1 VVSKNQDPNA
11 VLNALKQIT
20 ASKTPKAKSVSSNI
34 GKPAVGDSWLTGNL
48 LKQLDENPYRKPG
61 TFFPKGPQSSTDQ
74 QLFDAISTI
83 KQGEGAM
90 GILTAADTPKRAV
103 ISSLRE
109 VVDAL
114 DFKGE
119 TKASFSD
126 WKKQTLDREFGYG
139 RAFPISSSNFVGRW
153 AGRTVGLVGDLIFDP
168 VNWATFGGAIPFKAV
183 IKMSAK
189 EFAEAAATGAARK
202 YVVKEVLEDGSR
214 LVRARSAIGKNVIGR
229 DGRNALAKFTRQR
242 LTTLRNEGV
251 VGYEN
256 LTDDMITQAYAKI
269 SARGKSELFN
279 NPNIPK
285 GFAESIGV
293 RSPGVYY
300 FGSRVKV
307 PLTGPFAEL
316 SEEALTELRLF
327 VSNTKAGKAVRRVAT
342 PGGVGRISR
351 FGTQEVD
358 KEGKIVVRNAIKDAR
373 INLADGSLVEPEDIR
388 RAMIVVEGHDIGR
401 LRNTVHVE
409 NESINFAPLV
419 DELAGVEGGYKYLDM
434 IPRADLEGMVP
445 YDPDASIALRVRDYM
460 DMLWQKVNNRGA
472 EVGAAPIPYR
482 EGYFTHLETI
492 EAQRLR
498 LKIGDDAFEDL
509 ISPANKAQRL
519 ANRAQR
525 RNVFRR
531 RTLEDGQDFFGVK
544 LIESGPDANMDVDS
558 LNRIFRE
565 KGGFNFDLFENDTAT
580 VLAEYLKQYADQ
592 MAWYDTLEYITK
604 NYPEYLGFGETL
616 AKISSSYEKQ
626 IMVDAPNQAF
636 NQLQNAIRSHSI
648 FLEDALNSVRSEL
661 LQKFQSF
668 ESMLKSLED
677 GTISQ
682 KTLDDLFESLNEQIA
697 IADGLEAEY
706 RSILSSI
713 SSTMENLDG
722 VGGFDLF
729 FQKSNVLSNK
739 FDEIK
744 KLAETIK
751 TTPKTDL
758 KYNEMISDL
767 YKQVESY
774 QESVATFSRNLE
786 FASVVSDVFP
796 GLADVGQYGA
806 SQQYDIFVK
815 IIDEIGGVTPSSAA
829 RGRAEGFGP
838 KNARRFGWKESDVV
852 AVSRVTQEDVRSILG
867 DVRSG
872 LVPEAKGDAMSAK
885 IALLSKY
892 VKSIIVENEFLGGDT
907 VSAFLRDER
916 TGLRASRN
924 TGPLDKNIRVNKETL
939 YGQYAKAVE
948 SLKAGDVK
956 PMENLIIQQQ
966 ALSQIH
972 KWEEMF
978 APFGITIGD
987 DVIDEIVQREA
998 REYAIIA
1005 LRNNDQERFAQLTSG
1020 DFGRQDG
1027 TGPLGTHRMIE
1038 RKRVIAEEN
1047 IKQSKWRIPMKLAD
1061 EKVSPEQAR
1070 KINKD
1075 VFLRRMSPEQRE
1087 MWGRVRAENTKFI
1100 QYVEKRIEEL
1110 RQLMLKPD
1118 QQAVSQEVVW
1128 DTAEKNFSSVIRFFD
1143 SGELFGIVDNASTGN
1158 FVLYNDLINYLH
1170 DVARENPLMSD
1181 NWPAFLETVTK
1192 QIEEFAIINQ
1202 YTNPMSKLYGQQKF
1216 DLREAITDALLSE
1229 VANSKVVYFS
1239 SVRSQDDKV
1248 VAEML
1253 RLTKLKVAAQ
1263 ETLNNPQEYFERGVG
1278 RIELDARNNR
1288 LRPTPRPLD
1297 EGGMVVDARTGEL
1310 VAPTRTELDIK
1321 LAEYRN
1327 SEQYNIAFGVQE
1339 NVNSAYVLSYL
1350 NLDKMPAEYMPG
1362 GISFTAEEWDKI
1374 VNGDFIE
1381 TGSGKFHTFI
1391 TALRRDRQI
1400 YLESSY
1406 LGDNVSNVRLLEG
1419 FVDFVIANFR
1429 DTDAVVLSDE
1439 VIKFR
1444 RKSLDRAFKKS
1455 EHWAWI
1461 QDFSTLEQ
1469 RKFAEAYVKDSVD
1482 EVRQLDL
1489 LTNTVNQIEELA
1501 AKQVVD
1507 TAEYGP
1513 NARARLTDALLDL
1526 LKNKGNVK
1534 RVNKAETKLARDNEG
1549 VLETTFLGRLGEGKE
1564 VADIESLPIKGIDNV
1579 DVTVLARNKRAGET
1593 IDLYLSAPN
1602 IEKTVE
1608 QLQQEIDILRRLDDA
1623 KVDTPYT
1630 SGKSRKRLILD
1641 REKEISKRVESA
1653 DPTLT
1658 PRDIALASERVPDN
1672 YSPSVAEGI
1681 AEDAR
1686 TTPGRRTAS
1695 SAAGNRTASDF
1706 DPDIQEIVDI
1716 EKIRGGIVRGTP
1728 PEMVAVPKDQFP
1740 TTTAVGADGLKSL
1753 ETQLNDL
1760 LVGPRTKAA
1769 SEAKDAAEQARQL
1782 ANRMQD
1788 AYDQTASLARIDPA
1802 VVADL
1807 KNQIDQLSKLI
1818 DDSRIPVKPTVRS
1831 SSVYG
1836 PSATRA
1842 DRINITRDYRPGSDL
1857 WNKHEEATAFLEYA
1871 NEVLSVLGMKANGE
1885 FDMLDSVL
1893 RAGVASEL
1901 EMHRALLGMT
1911 RAEEERALL
1920 QGVQA
1925 MIDGGGRL
1933 LPDGRVRLPD
1943 GRIVDG
1949 VPDSAVYTA
1958 GREVRENFELFSEF
1972 FPDLYASPEM
1982 AELLRN
1988 ASRFE
1993 DPVFVRKMAYYI
2005 GPYTKVFKAF
2015 AVMTPGFHVRNGLAN
2030 AIQLALAG
2038 AEMDNVIQG
2047 SRMYHSWLKAKK
2059 AGSTWD
2065 EFMKTLDPNMAEVMN
2080 VARDGSIGS
2089 GGGIYTEV
2097 MKEAIGGRLEKFWL
2111 IRKNY
2116 ALGQASDNYSRFILA
2131 YDSALKGNDA
2141 VTAAARVKR
2150 FFFDYEDL
2158 STLDKVMKQIIPF
2171 WVFYSRNMHV
2181 QITNMWLNP
2190 KPYLIYNNVKDNI
2203 SDREKPLPPFVRQ
2216 MGGFKLPVGK
2226 GLYAM
2231 PDFGFTRINQ
2241 ELSDLTNPKRL
2252 LNKVN
2257 PVFSVPIEQIMGR
2270 DAFTEKEFTGTQDR
2284 LLNILRSV
2292 APPAQQVDRL
2302 ITNDN
2307 PMSQLNAWLGYL
2319 GSPVRK
2325 YN

>member
-20 ASKTPKAKSVSSNI
+20 ASKTQKRKSVSSNV
-34 GKPAVGDSWLTGNL
+34 GKPASGDSWLTGNL

-61 TFFPKGPQSSTDQ
+61 TFFPKGPQSSTNQ
-74 QLFDAISTI
+74 ELFDAISTI
-83 KQGEGAM
+83 RQGEGAM

-103 ISSLRE
+103 ISSIRE

-114 DFKGE
+114 DFKDE

-139 RAFPISSSNFVGRW
+139 RAFPISSSNVVGRW
-153 AGRTVGLVGDLIFDP
+153 AGRTVGLVGDLLFDP
-168 VNWATFGGAIPFKAV
+168 VNWATLGGAIPVRAT
-183 IKMSAK
+183 IKMTAK
-189 EFAEAAATGAARK
+189 EFADAAATGAARK
-202 YVVKEVLEDGSR
+202 YVVKKVLDDGSV
-214 LVRARSAIGKNVIGR
+214 LINARSAIGKNVIGR
-229 DGRNALAKFTRQR
+229 DGRNALARFSKQR
-242 LTTLRNEGV
+242 LTALRNESV
-251 VGYEN
+251 SGYEN
-256 LTDDMITQAYAKI
+256 LTDDMITQIYGKI
-269 SARGKSELFN
+269 SARGKSELFD

-285 GFAESIGV
+285 DFAQSIGV

-300 FGSRVKV
+300 FGSRIKV
-307 PLTGPFAEL
+307 PLTGPIGEL
-316 SEEALTELRLF
+316 TEESLTELRLF
-327 VSNTKAGKAVRRVAT
+327 LSNTKGGKAFRRVAT

-373 INLADGSLVEPEDIR
+373 VNLADGSLIEPEEIR

-419 DELAGVEGGYKYLDM
+419 DELAAVEGGHKYLDM

-460 DMLWQKVNNRGA
+460 DSLWKKVNDRGA

-482 EGYFTHLETI
+482 EGYFTHLETA

-509 ISPANKAQRL
+509 ISPANKAERL
-519 ANRAQR
+519 SNRAQR

-565 KGGFNFDLFENDTAT
+565 KGGFDFDLFQNDTAA
-580 VLAEYLKQYADQ
+580 VLAEYLHQFADQ

-616 AKISSSYEKQ
+616 AKISTSYERQ

-668 ESMLKSLED
+668 EAMLKSLED

-706 RSILSSI
+706 RSMLSTV
-713 SSTMENLDG
+713 SSSMENLDG

-729 FQKSNVLSNK
+729 FQNSNVLSAK

-751 TTPKTDL
+751 ATSKTDP

-767 YKQVESY
+767 YKQVENYEAAVS
-774 QESVATFSRNLE
+774 TFSRNLE

-796 GLADVGQYGA
+796 ALSDIGKYGA
-806 SQQYDIFVK
+806 SEQYDIFTK
-815 IIDEIGGVTPSSAA
+815 IIDEIGGVNPASAA

-872 LVPEAKGDAMSAK
+872 LVPEKTGDAMSAK

-916 TGLRASRN
+916 TGLRASKSA
-924 TGPLDKNIRVNKETL
+924 GPLDKNIRVNKETL

-966 ALSQIH
+966 ALSQIY

-1005 LRNNDQERFAQLTSG
+1005 LRNNDDKRFAELTSG

-1047 IKQSKWRIPMKLAD
+1047 IKQSKWRIPMKLS
-1061 EKVSPEQAR
+1061 EKKVSPEQAR
-1070 KINKD
+1070 KIDKD
-1075 VFLRRMSPEQRE
+1075 VFLRRMSPEQRSI
-1087 MWGRVRAENTKFI
+1087 WGRVRAENTKLI
-1100 QYVEKRIEEL
+1100 EYTQKRIEEL
-1110 RQLMLKPD
+1110 KQLMLKPD
-1118 QQAVSQEVVW
+1118 QQAVSQEAVW
-1128 DTAEKNFSSVIRFFD
+1128 DSAENSFGNVIRFLD
-1143 SGELFGIVDNASTGN
+1143 SGELFGIVNDSATGN

-1170 DVARENPLMSD
+1170 DIAREHPLMSD

-1192 QIEEFAIINQ
+1192 NIEEFAILNQ
-1202 YTNPMSKLYGQQKF
+1202 YTNPTSKLYGQQKF
-1216 DLREAITDALLSE
+1216 ELRQAITDALLSE
-1229 VANSKVVYFS
+1229 SANSKVIYFS
-1239 SVRSQDDKV
+1239 SVRSQDDSV

-1253 RLTKLKVAAQ
+1253 RLTKLQVSAQ
-1263 ETLNNPQEYFERGVG
+1263 ETLNNPQEYFQRGVG

-1310 VAPTRTELDIK
+1310 VAPTKSELDIK

-1327 SEQYNIAFGVQE
+1327 SEQHDIAFGVQT
-1339 NVNSAYVLSYL
+1339 NVNSAYVLAYL

-1362 GISFTAEEWDKI
+1362 GISFTTEEWDKI

-1381 TGSGKFHTFI
+1381 TGSGKFHTFV
-1391 TALRRDRQI
+1391 TALRRDREI

-1406 LGDNVSNVRLLEG
+1406 LGDDVSDVKLLEG

-1444 RKSLDRAFKKS
+1444 RKSLDRAFKRS
-1455 EHWAWI
+1455 EHWAWLE
-1461 QDFSTLEQ
+1461 DFSTLEQ
-1469 RKFAEAYVKDSVD
+1469 RKFAEAYVRDSAD

-1501 AKQVVD
+1501 AKQVTD

-1513 NARARLTDALLDL
+1513 NARARLSEAINDL

-1564 VADIESLPIKGIDNV
+1564 VANIESLPIKGIDNV
-1579 DVTVLARNKRAGET
+1579 DITVLARNKRAGET

-1602 IEKTVE
+1602 IEKTIE
-1608 QLQQEIDILRRLDDA
+1608 QLQQEIDILRRLDDS

-1630 SGKSRKRLILD
+1630 TGKSRKRLILD
-1641 REKEISKRVESA
+1641 REKEISKRVGNA
-1653 DPTLT
+1653 DLTLT
-1658 PRDIALASERVPDN
+1658 PRDIGLASERVPDN

-1686 TTPGRRTAS
+1686 TTASRRTAS
-1695 SAAGNRTASDF
+1695 SVAGNRTGSDF

-1716 EKIRGGIVRGTP
+1716 EKVRESIVRGTP
-1728 PEMVAVPKDQFP
+1728 PEMVAVPKEQFP
-1740 TTTAVGADGLKSL
+1740 ASTTVDADGLKSL

-1760 LVGPRTKAA
+1760 LVAPRTKAA
-1769 SEAKDAAEQARQL
+1769 NEAKGAAEQARQL

-1818 DDSRIPVKPTVRS
+1818 DESRIPVKPTVRS
-1831 SSVYG
+1831 SAVYG

-1842 DRINITRDYRPGSDL
+1842 DRINVTRDYRPGSDL

-1920 QGVQA
+1920 QGIQG

-1949 VPDSAVYTA
+1949 VPESAVYTA

-2047 SRMYHSWLKAKK
+2047 SRMYYSWLKAKK

-2080 VARDGSIGS
+2080 IARDGSIGS
-2089 GGGIYTEV
+2089 GGGIYSEV
-2097 MKEAIGGRLEKFWL
+2097 IKEAIGGKLEKLWL
-2111 IRKNY
+2111 VRKNY

-2231 PDFGFTRINQ
+2231 PDFGFTRIEQ

-2284 LLNILRSV
+2284 LLNALRSV
-2292 APPAQQVDRL
+2292 APPASQVDRL
-2302 ITNDN
+2302 ILNDN

>member
-1 VVSKNQDPNA
+1 MVSKNQDPNA

-20 ASKTPKAKSVSSNI
+20 ASKTPKTKSVSSNI
-34 GKPAVGDSWLTGNL
+34 GKSVVGDSWLTGNL

-61 TFFPKGPQSSTDQ
+61 KFFPKGPQSSTNQ
-74 QLFDAISTI
+74 ELFDAISTI

-90 GILTAADTPKRAV
+90 GILTTLDTPKRAV
-103 ISSLRE
+103 ISSIRE

-114 DFKGE
+114 DFKDE

-139 RAFPISSSNFVGRW
+139 RAFPISSSNVVGRW

-168 VNWATFGGAIPFKAV
+168 VNWATLGGAIPVKAV

-189 EFAEAAATGAARK
+189 EFADAAATGAARK
-202 YVVKEVLEDGSR
+202 YVVKKVLDDGSV
-214 LVRARSAIGKNVIGR
+214 LINARSAMGKHVIGR
-229 DGRNALAKFTRQR
+229 DGRNALARFSRQR
-242 LTTLRNEGV
+242 LTALRNEGV

-300 FGSRVKV
+300 FGSRIKV
-307 PLTGPFAEL
+307 PLTGPIGEL
-316 SEEALTELRLF
+316 TEESLTELRLF
-327 VSNTKAGKAVRRVAT
+327 LSNTKGGKAFRRVAT

-351 FGTQEVD
+351 FGTQEAD

-373 INLADGSLVEPEDIR
+373 VNLADGSLIEPEEIR

-419 DELAGVEGGYKYLDM
+419 DELAAVEGGHKYLDM

-460 DMLWQKVNNRGA
+460 DSLWKKVNDRGA

-482 EGYFTHLETI
+482 EGYFTHLETV

-509 ISPANKAQRL
+509 ISPVNKAKRL
-519 ANRAQR
+519 SNRAQR
-525 RNVFRR
+525 RNVFRG

-565 KGGFNFDLFENDTAT
+565 KGGFDFNLFQNDTAA
-580 VLAEYLKQYADQ
+580 VLAEYLHQFADQ

-616 AKISSSYEKQ
+616 AKISTSYERQ

-668 ESMLKSLED
+668 DSMLKSLED

-697 IADGLEAEY
+697 IAGGLEAEY
-706 RSILSSI
+706 RSMLSTV
-713 SSTMENLDG
+713 SSSMENLDG

-729 FQKSNVLSNK
+729 FQNSNVLSGK

-751 TTPKTDL
+751 ATPKTDP

-767 YKQVESY
+767 YKQVENYEAAVS
-774 QESVATFSRNLE
+774 TFSRNLE

-796 GLADVGQYGA
+796 ALSDIGKYGA
-806 SQQYDIFVK
+806 SEQYDIFTK
-815 IIDEIGGVTPSSAA
+815 IIDEIGGVNPASAA

-838 KNARRFGWKESDVV
+838 RNARRFGWKESDVV

-872 LVPEAKGDAMSAK
+872 LVPEKTGDAMSAK

-916 TGLRASRN
+916 TGLRASKSA
-924 TGPLDKNIRVNKETL
+924 GPLDKNIRVNKETL

-1005 LRNNDQERFAQLTSG
+1005 LRNNDDKRFAELTSG

-1047 IKQSKWRIPMKLAD
+1047 IKQSKWRIPMKLSD
-1061 EKVSPEQAR
+1061 KKVSPEQAR
-1070 KINKD
+1070 KIDKD
-1075 VFLRRMSPEQRE
+1075 VFLRRMSPEQRST
-1087 MWGRVRAENTKFI
+1087 WGRVRAENTKLI
-1100 QYVEKRIEEL
+1100 EYTQKRIEEL
-1110 RQLMLKPD
+1110 KQLMLKPD
-1118 QQAVSQEVVW
+1118 QQAVSQEAVW
-1128 DTAEKNFSSVIRFFD
+1128 DSAENSFGNVIRFLD
-1143 SGELFGIVDNASTGN
+1143 SGELFGIVNDSATGN

-1170 DVARENPLMSD
+1170 DIAREHPLMSD

-1192 QIEEFAIINQ
+1192 NIEEFAILNQ
-1202 YTNPMSKLYGQQKF
+1202 YTNPTSKLYGQQKF
-1216 DLREAITDALLSE
+1216 ELRQAITDALLSE
-1229 VANSKVVYFS
+1229 SANSKVIYFS
-1239 SVRSQDDKV
+1239 SVRSQDDSV

-1253 RLTKLKVAAQ
+1253 RLTKLQVSAQ
-1263 ETLNNPQEYFERGVG
+1263 ETLNNPQEYFQRGVG

-1310 VAPTRTELDIK
+1310 VAPTKSELDIK

-1327 SEQYNIAFGVQE
+1327 SEQHDIAFGVQT
-1339 NVNSAYVLSYL
+1339 NVNSAYVLAYL

-1362 GISFTAEEWDKI
+1362 GISFTTEEWDKI

-1391 TALRRDRQI
+1391 TALRRDREI

-1406 LGDNVSNVRLLEG
+1406 LGDDVSDVKLLEG

-1444 RKSLDRAFKKS
+1444 RKSLDRAFKRS
-1455 EHWAWI
+1455 EHWAWLE
-1461 QDFSTLEQ
+1461 DFSTLEQ
-1469 RKFAEAYVKDSVD
+1469 RKFAEAYVRDSAD

-1501 AKQVVD
+1501 VKQVTD

-1513 NARARLTDALLDL
+1513 NARARLSEAINDL

-1534 RVNKAETKLARDNEG
+1534 RVNKAESKLARDNEG

-1564 VADIESLPIKGIDNV
+1564 VANIESLPIKGIDNV
-1579 DVTVLARNKRAGET
+1579 DITVLARNKRAGET

-1602 IEKTVE
+1602 IEK
-1608 QLQQEIDILRRLDDA
+1608 
-1623 KVDTPYT
+1623 
-1630 SGKSRKRLILD
+1630 
-1641 REKEISKRVESA
+1641 
-1653 DPTLT
+1653 
-1658 PRDIALASERVPDN
+1658 IA
-1672 YSPSVAEGI
+1672 
-1681 AEDAR
+1681 
-1686 TTPGRRTAS
+1686 
-1695 SAAGNRTASDF
+1695 
-1706 DPDIQEIVDI
+1706 
-1716 EKIRGGIVRGTP
+1716 
-1728 PEMVAVPKDQFP
+1728 
-1740 TTTAVGADGLKSL
+1740 
-1753 ETQLNDL
+1753 
-1760 LVGPRTKAA
+1760 
-1769 SEAKDAAEQARQL
+1769 
-1782 ANRMQD
+1782 
-1788 AYDQTASLARIDPA
+1788 
-1802 VVADL
+1802 
-1807 KNQIDQLSKLI
+1807 
-1818 DDSRIPVKPTVRS
+1818 
-1831 SSVYG
+1831 
-1836 PSATRA
+1836 
-1842 DRINITRDYRPGSDL
+1842 
-1857 WNKHEEATAFLEYA
+1857 
-1871 NEVLSVLGMKANGE
+1871 
-1885 FDMLDSVL
+1885 
-1893 RAGVASEL
+1893 
-1901 EMHRALLGMT
+1901 
-1911 RAEEERALL
+1911 
-1920 QGVQA
+1920 
-1925 MIDGGGRL
+1925 
-1933 LPDGRVRLPD
+1933 
-1943 GRIVDG
+1943 
-1949 VPDSAVYTA
+1949 
-1958 GREVRENFELFSEF
+1958 
-1972 FPDLYASPEM
+1972 
-1982 AELLRN
+1982 
-1988 ASRFE
+1988 
-1993 DPVFVRKMAYYI
+1993 
-2005 GPYTKVFKAF
+2005 
-2015 AVMTPGFHVRNGLAN
+2015 
-2030 AIQLALAG
+2030 
-2038 AEMDNVIQG
+2038 
-2047 SRMYHSWLKAKK
+2047 
-2059 AGSTWD
+2059 
-2065 EFMKTLDPNMAEVMN
+2065 
-2080 VARDGSIGS
+2080 
-2089 GGGIYTEV
+2089 
-2097 MKEAIGGRLEKFWL
+2097 
-2111 IRKNY
+2111 
-2116 ALGQASDNYSRFILA
+2116 
-2131 YDSALKGNDA
+2131 
-2141 VTAAARVKR
+2141 
-2150 FFFDYEDL
+2150 
-2158 STLDKVMKQIIPF
+2158 
-2171 WVFYSRNMHV
+2171 
-2181 QITNMWLNP
+2181 
-2190 KPYLIYNNVKDNI
+2190 
-2203 SDREKPLPPFVRQ
+2203 
-2216 MGGFKLPVGK
+2216 
-2226 GLYAM
+2226 
-2231 PDFGFTRINQ
+2231 
-2241 ELSDLTNPKRL
+2241 
-2252 LNKVN
+2252 
-2257 PVFSVPIEQIMGR
+2257 
-2270 DAFTEKEFTGTQDR
+2270 
-2284 LLNILRSV
+2284 
-2292 APPAQQVDRL
+2292 
-2302 ITNDN
+2302 
-2307 PMSQLNAWLGYL
+2307 
-2319 GSPVRK
+2319 
-2325 YN
+2325 